1 MEYVHGKQAMK
12 KPRQPAPP
20 GMPKGAGLDETQL
33 RIAFGDEHPDFPRD
47 DWRYEVGNNDTVL
60 GYWEWVE
67 HQVESAA
74 DDAEYEAAAAS
85 EHATRHPPS
94 ITASP
99 AATVAPPRT
108 RRQSR

>member
-1 MEYVHGKQAMK
+1 MK

-20 GMPKGAGLDETQL
+20 GMPKGAGLDEAQL

-85 EHATRHPPS
+85 EHSARPS
-94 ITASP
+94 PP
-99 AATVAPPRT
+99 AAVSTPAPAGLPRA